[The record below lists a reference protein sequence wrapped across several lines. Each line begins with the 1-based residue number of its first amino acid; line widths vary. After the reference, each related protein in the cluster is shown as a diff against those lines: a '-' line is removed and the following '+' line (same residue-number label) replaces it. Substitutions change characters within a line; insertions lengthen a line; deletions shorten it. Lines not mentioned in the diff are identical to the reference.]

1 MADDTGDPQAAAAA
15 LESAAGA
22 LAASGVAP
30 IAGAGAVMAR
40 QLRVEGETLTAFKDR
55 VNDLLTR
62 LEKSKAAPHRIADGT
77 LSAGRLGSFDEADAL
92 HGAYSQ
98 VHSQLERLSKVLAL
112 QIEGLMV
119 TVDAS
124 KSNYHNLDA
133 DVRDRLHRIRVEA
146 DKLAVDGAGPG
157 SKGHAHGGAD
167 ASGHGGHGSTSDSQT
182 GGL

>member
-1 MADDTGDPQAAAAA
+1 MADNTGDPRVTAAVLA
-15 LESAAGA
+15 SAAGA
-22 LAASGVAP
+22 LAVSGTGP

-40 QLRVEGETLTAFKDR
+40 ELQVEAETLTAFKNR

-77 LSAGRLGSFDEADAL
+77 LPTGRLGNFDEADVL
-92 HGAYSQ
+92 HGAYTQ

-124 KSNYHNLDA
+124 RSNYHHLDA

-146 DKLAVDGAGPG
+146 DKLAVDEAGPG
-157 SKGHAHGGAD
+157 ARGHGGGAD
-167 ASGHGGHGSTSDSQT
+167 ESGRGGHGSTSDSQA